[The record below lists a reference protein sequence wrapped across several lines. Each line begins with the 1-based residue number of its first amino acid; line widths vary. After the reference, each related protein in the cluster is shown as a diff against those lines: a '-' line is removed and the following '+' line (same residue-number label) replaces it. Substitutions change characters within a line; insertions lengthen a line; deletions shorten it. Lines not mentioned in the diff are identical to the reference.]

1 MISANRTYL
10 LQISLANS
18 GENMARKK
26 SRLRTIKRLL
36 TVLLFLAMFLGAG
49 LLPPTF
55 AHMTAENSIVQSL
68 PDAQNLV
75 EQGRKFYEAQRFA
88 DAVTSWQQAISAFK
102 AKGDQ
107 LKQAMTLGNLSL
119 AYQQLGQ
126 WTQAESAIA
135 QSLNILQ
142 TAQNTKE
149 RSQIL
154 AQALDIKGRLQLA
167 QSKAED
173 ALNTWQQAVD
183 IYAKIGDNN
192 ALIRNR
198 INQAQAL
205 QALGLYRQAQKT
217 LCESTQLLQNQPDS
231 PLKVTALR
239 SLGNVLRVTGNL
251 EASRQGNL
259 EASPQCYLKTS
270 RQILQQS
277 LEIAYSLPDKQAV
290 ADVLLSLG
298 NTARSEQKIP
308 DAIEFYRQAVNAA
321 TSPTIRIDAQINQ
334 LKLLLESKQIT
345 AVQALLPQ
353 IQTQIGDLPPSRTA
367 IYARINFAETLTQL
381 RQNTN
386 TDTPSWVDIAQLVS
400 SAVQQAKSL
409 QDRRTESYALGV
421 LGSLYE
427 ETQQWSDAQN
437 LTQQAL
443 FMASAIDAKDIA
455 YRWQWQLGRL
465 LKARGDI
472 KGAVA
477 TYEQAVNTLQSLR
490 YDLVA
495 INPEV
500 QFSFREKV
508 EPVYRQLVELL
519 LQPPYQG
526 GAGGVLSQENLLKAR
541 QTIESLQLA
550 ELDNFF
556 REACLGPLSQ
566 IDQVIDQKDETA
578 AAIYPIILPDRL
590 EVILKLPQKPLL
602 HYATAVPLSQV
613 ETTLKQLRQTL
624 TEPDTQAEAKS
635 LSQQVYNWLIKPAAT
650 ELAQTKVRT
659 LVFVLDGSLRNIPM
673 AALYDGKQYLIEKY
687 SIALTPGLQLVNPK
701 PLQEKQLKAIA
712 AGLTESRPGF
722 SALPNVKRE
731 IEEIRSFVPSSILL
745 NKQFTSSALQ
755 NQINS
760 LPFRVVHL
768 ATHGQ
773 FSSKAEETFIVAW
786 DDRIYVKQLNNLVRT
801 RDTAR
806 PEAIELLVLSAC
818 ETATGDNR
826 AALGI
831 AGVAV
836 RAGARSTIASLWNLN
851 DESASELMSKFYQ
864 ELGNKAL
871 TKAEALRRAQL
882 ALLQNPKYQRP
893 RYWAPYI
900 LLGNWL

>member
-1 MISANRTYL
+1 
-10 LQISLANS
+10 
-18 GENMARKK
+18 MARKK
-26 SRLRTIKRLL
+26 FRFRRIKRLL
-36 TVLLFLAMFLGAG
+36 SVLLFLAMFLGAG
-49 LLPPTF
+49 LLLPTF
-55 AHMTAENSIVQSL
+55 AHMTAETSIVQSL

-126 WTQAESAIA
+126 STEAEGAIA

-154 AQALDIKGRLQLA
+154 AQALDIQGRLQLA
-167 QSKAED
+167 QSKAQD

-183 IYAKIGDNN
+183 IYAKIGDEN

-217 LCESTQLLQNQPDS
+217 LCESTQLLQNQPNS

-259 EASPQCYLKTS
+259 ETSPQCYLKTS

-277 LEIAYSLPDKQAV
+277 LEIAYSLPDKQPV

-308 DAIEFYRQAVNAA
+308 DAIEFYRQAANAA
-321 TSPTIRIDAQINQ
+321 TSPSIRIDAQINQ

-526 GAGGVLSQENLLKAR
+526 GAGG
-541 QTIESLQLA
+541 
-550 ELDNFF
+550 
-556 REACLGPLSQ
+556 
-566 IDQVIDQKDETA
+566 
-578 AAIYPIILPDRL
+578 YP
-590 EVILKLPQKPLL
+590 
-602 HYATAVPLSQV
+602 
-613 ETTLKQLRQTL
+613 
-624 TEPDTQAEAKS
+624 
-635 LSQQVYNWLIKPAAT
+635 
-650 ELAQTKVRT
+650 
-659 LVFVLDGSLRNIPM
+659 
-673 AALYDGKQYLIEKY
+673 
-687 SIALTPGLQLVNPK
+687 
-701 PLQEKQLKAIA
+701 
-712 AGLTESRPGF
+712 
-722 SALPNVKRE
+722 VKK
-731 IEEIRSFVPSSILL
+731 IS
-745 NKQFTSSALQ
+745 
-755 NQINS
+755 
-760 LPFRVVHL
+760 
-768 ATHGQ
+768 
-773 FSSKAEETFIVAW
+773 
-786 DDRIYVKQLNNLVRT
+786 
-801 RDTAR
+801 
-806 PEAIELLVLSAC
+806 
-818 ETATGDNR
+818 
-826 AALGI
+826 
-831 AGVAV
+831 
-836 RAGARSTIASLWNLN
+836 
-851 DESASELMSKFYQ
+851 
-864 ELGNKAL
+864 
-871 TKAEALRRAQL
+871 
-882 ALLQNPKYQRP
+882 
-893 RYWAPYI
+893 
-900 LLGNWL
+900 

>member
-1 MISANRTYL
+1 
-10 LQISLANS
+10 
-18 GENMARKK
+18 MARKK
-26 SRLRTIKRLL
+26 FRFRRIKRLL
-36 TVLLFLAMFLGAG
+36 SVLLFLAMFLGAG

-55 AHMTAENSIVQSL
+55 AQMTAENSIVQSL

-75 EQGRKFYEAQRFA
+75 EQGRKLYEAERFTE
-88 DAVTSWQQAISAFK
+88 AVAAWQQAISAFK
-102 AKGDQ
+102 ANGDA
-107 LKQAMTLGNLSL
+107 LRQAMTLGNLSL

-126 WTQAESAIA
+126 WTEAEKAIA

-183 IYAKIGDNN
+183 IYAKIGAHN

-217 LCESTQLLQNQPDS
+217 LCESTQLLQNQPNS
-231 PLKVTALR
+231 SLKVTALR

-308 DAIEFYRQAVNAA
+308 DAIEFYRQAANAA

-334 LKLLLESKQIT
+334 LKLLLESEQIT

-353 IQTQIGDLPPSRTA
+353 IQTQISDLSPSRTA

-381 RQNTN
+381 RQNTKTN
-386 TDTPSWVDIAQLVS
+386 TPSWVDIAQLVS

-465 LKARGDI
+465 LKARGDM

-519 LQPPYQG
+519 LQPPPYQG
-526 GAGGVLSQENLLKAR
+526 GAGGVPSQENLQKAR

-624 TEPDTQAEAKS
+624 TEPDTLAEAKS
-635 LSQQVYNWLIKPAAT
+635 LSQQVYNCLIKPAAT

-731 IEEIRSFVPSSILL
+731 IEEIRSEIPSSILL
-745 NKQFTSSALQ
+745 NKEFTSSALQ

-801 RDTAR
+801 RDTTR
-806 PEAIELLVLSAC
+806 SEAIELLVLSAC

-836 RAGARSTIASLWNLN
+836 RAGARSTIASVWNLN